1 MSSVKLMPIDQSR
14 FGHVPEEN
22 NAINQC
28 NVEVREVYAWIL
40 FNTKSVLRAGKEK
53 RRNVR
58 LLYVSCDH
66 KL

>member
-28 NVEVREVYAWIL
+28 NVEVREVYA
-40 FNTKSVLRAGKEK
+40 
-53 RRNVR
+53 
-58 LLYVSCDH
+58 
-66 KL
+66 